1 MHKERVLGIGYNT
14 ERNVFDEED
23 IKEVERLA
31 SSLTVAQLA
40 DYFKIGLT
48 TLYEVFKRQPL
59 VAESYKKGKAKAVER
74 IANVLQEHAINGG
87 SGNMT
92 AAIFYLKTQARWS
105 EAVPETKIEDQI
117 TLTPEEQEE
126 KDNDVKLFTEFKKWK
141 KEGKLQ

>member
-1 MHKERVLGIGYNT
+1 MYKERVSGIGYNT

-105 EAVPETKIEDQI
+105 EAVPETKIEDEI
-117 TLTPEEQEE
+117 VLTPEEQEE
-126 KDNDVKLFTEFKKWK
+126 KDKDVKLFTEFKKWK
-141 KEGKLQ
+141 KEGKL

>member
-1 MHKERVLGIGYNT
+1 MYKERVSGVGYNT

-87 SGNMT
+87 PGNMT

-105 EAVPETKIEDQI
+105 EAVPETKIEDE
-117 TLTPEEQEE
+117 TVLTPEEQEE
-126 KDNDVKLFTEFKKWK
+126 KDKDVKLFTEFKKWK
-141 KEGKLQ
+141 KEGKL